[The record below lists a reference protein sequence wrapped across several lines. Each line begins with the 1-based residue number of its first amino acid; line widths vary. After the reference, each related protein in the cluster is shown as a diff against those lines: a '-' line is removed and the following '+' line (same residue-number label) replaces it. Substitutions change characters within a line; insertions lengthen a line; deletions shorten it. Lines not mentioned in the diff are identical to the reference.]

1 MNSDNLENIKI
12 NSNVN
17 EKALKANFNEACKDQ
32 KFRRLLKTINVEDK
46 VAMKYTSSLENTIKE
61 LNNCSNCSGL
71 IYCQNH
77 LDGHVMYPESKDN
90 QIVFSYVPCKYE
102 KERREKEANRMTR
115 DKELAMASM
124 KDVDGTDKK
133 REPVVRWLI
142 SFCKTYDKNSNQKG
156 LYLHGTFGCGKT
168 FLISAVFNEL
178 SKKRISTEIVYLP
191 ELLRDLKSDF
201 DSFADKIDY
210 LENVDLL
217 LIDDIGAEKV
227 TEWSRDE
234 ILGTILQ
241 HRMNNYKTTF
251 FTSNLTIEELEEHL
265 KISSNIDENIKSR
278 RIIERIKQ
286 LTVDM
291 ELIGQN
297 KRK

>member
-1 MNSDNLENIKI
+1 MEEIKI
-12 NSNVN
+12 SSNVN
-17 EKALKANFNEACKDQ
+17 ERALRKSFDDACKNQ
-32 KFRRLLKTINVEDK
+32 KFRRLLKTIDVDDK
-46 VAMKYTSSLENTIKE
+46 TAMKYTSSLETTINE
-61 LNNCSNCSGL
+61 LNNCSECSGL
-71 IYCQNH
+71 IYCKNR
-77 LDGHVMYPESKDN
+77 LDGHVMYPEKQGK
-90 QIVFSYVPCKYE
+90 QIIFSYMPCKYE

-115 DKELAMASM
+115 DKELSMASM
-124 KDVDGTDKK
+124 KEIDRTDNNRKQVLK
-133 REPVVRWLI
+133 WWI
-142 SFCKTYDKNSNQKG
+142 NFCDTYDKNGSHTG

-168 FLISAVFNEL
+168 YIISALFNEFA
-178 SKKRISTEIVYLP
+178 KKRISTEIVYLP

-201 DSFADKIDY
+201 DSFADRIDY

-251 FTSNLTIEELEEHL
+251 FTSNLTIDELEQHL
-265 KISSNIDENIKSR
+265 IISSNVDEKVKAR
-278 RIIERIKQ
+278 RIIERVKQ
-286 LTVDM
+286 LTEDM
-291 ELIGQN
+291 ELIGEN

>member
-1 MNSDNLENIKI
+1 MEELQIST
-12 NSNVN
+12 NVN
-17 EKALKANFNEACKDQ
+17 ERALKKSFNDACADQ
-32 KFRRLLKTINVEDK
+32 KFRRLLKTIDVDDQI
-46 VAMKYTSSLENTIKE
+46 AMKYTSSLEETVAE
-61 LNNCSNCSGL
+61 LNNCSDCPGL
-71 IYCQNH
+71 IYCQNR
-77 LDGHVMYPESKDN
+77 LNGHIMYPEKKGK
-90 QIVFSYVPCKYE
+90 QIIFSYMPCKHE
-102 KERREKEANRMTR
+102 KERRMKEANRMTR
-115 DKELAMASM
+115 DKELALASM
-124 KDVDGTDKK
+124 KDIDLTDKK
-133 REPVVRWLI
+133 RLPALKWLNN
-142 SFCKTYDKNSNQKG
+142 FCENYDRTTNFKG

-168 FLISAVFNEL
+168 YLISAAFNEL

-201 DSFADKIDY
+201 DSFGDKIDY

-251 FTSNLTIEELEEHL
+251 FTSNLTIEELEQHL
-265 KISSNIDENIKSR
+265 IISSNIDEKVKAR

-286 LTVDM
+286 LTEDM
-291 ELIGQN
+291 ELIGEN

>member
-1 MNSDNLENIKI
+1 MEIS
-12 NSNVN
+12 SNVN
-17 EKALKANFNEACKDQ
+17 QKALKQSFEEAYTNQ
-32 KFRRLLKTINVEDK
+32 KFRRLLKTIEADDK
-46 VAMKYTSSLENTIKE
+46 TAMKYTSTLMETVEE
-61 LNNCSNCSGL
+61 LDNCSNCPGL
-71 IYCQNH
+71 IYCKNR
-77 LDGHVMYPESKDN
+77 LDGHIMYPEKKGN
-90 QIVFSYVPCKYE
+90 QIIFSYAPCKFE
-102 KERREKEANRMTR
+102 KERKEKEANRMTR
-115 DKELAMASM
+115 DKELALASM
-124 KDVDGTDKK
+124 KDIDGTDKK
-133 REPVVRWLI
+133 RIPVVKWLVE
-142 SFCKTYDKNSNQKG
+142 FCKNYDRTGNHKG

-168 FLISAVFNEL
+168 FLISAAFNEL

-201 DSFADKIDY
+201 DSFGDRIEY

-251 FTSNLTIEELEEHL
+251 FTSNLTINELEEHL
-265 KISSNIDENIKSR
+265 IISSNIDEKIKAR
-278 RIIERIKQ
+278 RIIERVKQ
-286 LTVDM
+286 LTEDM
-291 ELIGQN
+291 ELIGEN

>member
-1 MNSDNLENIKI
+1 MENLKI
-12 NSNVN
+12 SSNVN
-17 EKALKANFNEACKDQ
+17 ERALKSSFDEACKDQ
-32 KFRRLLKTINVEDK
+32 KFRRLLKTIEADDK
-46 VAMKYTSSLENTIKE
+46 TAMKYTSSLESTVKE
-61 LNNCSNCSGL
+61 LNNCSDCPGL
-71 IYCQNH
+71 IYCQNR
-77 LDGHVMYPESKDN
+77 LDGHVMYPEKKGK

-124 KDVDGTDKK
+124 GDIDGTDKK
-133 REPVVRWLI
+133 RIPVVKWLI
-142 SFCKTYDKNSNQKG
+142 DFCKKYDKNSNHKG

-168 FLISAVFNEL
+168 FLISATFNEL
-178 SKKRISTEIVYLP
+178 AKRRVSTEIVYLP

-265 KISSNIDENIKSR
+265 KISSNIDENIKAR
-278 RIIERIKQ
+278 RIIERVKQ
-286 LTVDM
+286 LTEDM
-291 ELIGQN
+291 ELIGEN

>member
-1 MNSDNLENIKI
+1 MEIL
-12 NSNVN
+12 SNVN
-17 EKALKANFNEACKDQ
+17 QKALKQSFEQACANQ
-32 KFRRLLKTINVEDK
+32 KFRRLLKTIEVEDK
-46 VAMKYTSSLENTIKE
+46 IAMKYTSTLMETVEELEH
-61 LNNCSNCSGL
+61 CSNCPGL
-71 IYCQNH
+71 IYCKNR
-77 LDGHVMYPESKDN
+77 LDGHIMYPEKKGN
-90 QIVFSYVPCKYE
+90 QIIFSYAPCKFE
-102 KERREKEANRMTR
+102 KERKEKEANRMTR
-115 DKELAMASM
+115 DKELALASM
-124 KDVDGTDKK
+124 KDIDGTDKK
-133 REPVVRWLI
+133 RIPVVKWLVE
-142 SFCKTYDKNSNQKG
+142 FCKNYDCTGNHKG

-168 FLISAVFNEL
+168 FLISAAFNEL

-201 DSFADKIDY
+201 DSFGDRIEY

-251 FTSNLTIEELEEHL
+251 FTSNLTIDELEEHL
-265 KISSNIDENIKSR
+265 IISSNIDEKIKAR
-278 RIIERIKQ
+278 RIIERVKQ
-286 LTVDM
+286 LTEDM
-291 ELIGQN
+291 ELIGEN